1 MKTQGLYLHI
11 PFCEQKCHYC
21 DFVIRVN
28 GDDEHAD
35 FLAALEIQAQY
46 MAKVIENKNF
56 STVYLGGGTPSMLS
70 GDEMKRVFDILNKHY
85 IWAKDS
91 EITCEVNPSD
101 VTAEKIK
108 TYRDLG
114 INRISLGA
122 QSFSDLL
129 LKDMGR
135 THQAKDIQKAFEI
148 IQAAGINNISLDL
161 MIRLPQQTLLD
172 VELALQACLKMDV
185 GQIVVYDLTIHD
197 KTVYGHRLK
206 QNSLKLPSE
215 NTHSEMMDLIQETL
229 IHQSNYRHYELLS
242 YAKPGF
248 ESKHNMI
255 YWKNGYY
262 LGLGPGAFS
271 YQKNKRFMFAKNYSS
286 YIKKCNQGD
295 WQNDSEDVLTPI
307 EVEMETFLVGLRL
320 EQGIDISPLVILQ
333 NHLNKA
339 LPKLISSGL
348 IQREGQNIS
357 LTKRGKYLAETVFS
371 ELSL

>member
-1 MKTQGLYLHI
+1 MNEQGLYLHI

-21 DFVIRVN
+21 DFVIRTN
-28 GDDEHAD
+28 GDGEHAD
-35 FLAALEIQAQY
+35 FVAALGIQAEY
-46 MAKVIENKNF
+46 MAKVIENRNF
-56 STVYLGGGTPSMLS
+56 STIYLGGGTPSMLS
-70 GDEMKRVFDILNKHY
+70 SVEMKQVFDILNNQY
-85 IWAKDS
+85 TWSEDA

-101 VTAEKIK
+101 VTADKIK

-122 QSFSDLL
+122 QSFSDHL

-148 IQAAGINNISLDL
+148 VCASGITNISLDL
-161 MIRLPQQTLLD
+161 MIRLPQQSMQD
-172 VELALQACLKMDV
+172 VELALQTCLKMDV
-185 GQIVVYDLTIHD
+185 GQIVIYDLTIHD
-197 KTVYGHRLK
+197 KTVYGHELRQNRLE
-206 QNSLKLPSE
+206 LPSE

-229 IHQSNYRHYELLS
+229 IQQSNYRHYELLS

-255 YWKNGYY
+255 YWKNGFY

-271 YQKNKRFMFAKNYSS
+271 YQKNKRFMFAKSYSNF
-286 YIKKCNQGD
+286 IKKCNQGD
-295 WQNDSEDVLTPI
+295 WRNDSEDVLTPI
-307 EVEMETFLVGLRL
+307 EIEMETFLVGLRL
-320 EQGIDISPLVILQ
+320 EKGIDISSLPTLHT
-333 NHLNKA
+333 HLDII
-339 LPKLISSGL
+339 LPKLISSNL
-348 IQREGQNIS
+348 IQRDGQNIS